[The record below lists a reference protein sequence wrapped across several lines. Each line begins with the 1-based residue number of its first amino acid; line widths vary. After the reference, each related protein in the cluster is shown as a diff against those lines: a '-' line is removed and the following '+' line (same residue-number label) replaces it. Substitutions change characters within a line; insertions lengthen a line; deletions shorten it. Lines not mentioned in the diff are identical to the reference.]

1 MSLAT
6 DFWNKVNDKQAAKNL
21 PYKSLLQSL
30 QAIHPGSVLLLR
42 NPSEEPWL
50 GHLMN
55 RGQLFSR
62 YKLKYFRGT
71 YKRCHQNASCIW
83 IMKQGMIGTGFA
95 YNAPSPGSP
104 GVWYRHSW
112 GLDRS
117 TKTPRVIE
125 TTYRFTDYYGV
136 SLDHEECKCFVL
148 QNILPM
154 LDTVMKKVNGI

>member
-1 MSLAT
+1 MSLAI
-6 DFWNKVNDKQAAKNL
+6 DFWNKINNEQAAKNL
-21 PYKSLLQSL
+21 QYKSLLQSL
-30 QAIHPGSVLLLR
+30 QAIHPSSVLLLR

-50 GHLMN
+50 GHLTN

-62 YKLKYFRGT
+62 YKLKYFQGT

-83 IMKQGMIGTGFA
+83 IMQQGMIGTGFA
-95 YNAPSPGSP
+95 YNAPSRVSP
-104 GVWYRHSW
+104 GVWHRHSW

-125 TTYRFTDYYGV
+125 TTYRFNDYYGV
-136 SLDHEECKCFVL
+136 SLDNEECKCFVL

-154 LDTVMKKVNGI
+154 LNTVIKKVNWI